1 MKKATFTMLFVML
14 TFAAFSQKY
23 VHNITQSNARAIES
37 QFGVL
42 TAPVIGELGDI
53 SPNKIIDSCQW
64 NISGVKDAATEI
76 RPYLDEYKKYTVA
89 RYCSKNGY
97 DLIISP
103 MFQVRTNPEGNIMTV
118 TVTGFPAK
126 YKKFRPA
133 TKEDSWMLP
142 FLNNFEGERKVKEA
156 INQ

>member
-1 MKKATFTMLFVML
+1 MLFVML

-37 QFGVL
+37 
-42 TAPVIGELGDI
+42 
-53 SPNKIIDSCQW
+53 W

-89 RYCSKNGY
+89 RYCSKHGY

-103 MFQVRTNPEGNIMTV
+103 MFQVRTNAEGNIMTV

-142 FLNNFEGERKVKEA
+142 FLNDNVSDRKVKEA
-156 INQ
+156 INR

>member
-1 MKKATFTMLFVML
+1 MKKVTFTMLFVML

-42 TAPVIGELGDI
+42 TAPVIGELGEI

-89 RYCSKNGY
+89 RYCSKHGY

-103 MFQVRTNPEGNIMTV
+103 MFQVRTNAEGNIMTV

-142 FLNNFEGERKVKEA
+142 FLNDNVSDRKVKEA
-156 INQ
+156 INR